1 MKFSYIYQYSPPF
14 HFFAPRL
21 SVLPR
26 CHFYVVP
33 RPMFRASGSV
43 KHLLT
48 RAFLHQTS
56 WEELKSSSCSA
67 KRQLVGRCF
76 SWRKLAEDP
85 STLVSSAQL
94 LAVAICFFGNTDL
107 INKNPLLVMESAKT
121 TQQFMEHFPHL
132 LEALKTSPTLEA
144 LPEMRDWISKV
155 VEFNVQGGKMNRGIA
170 LVETFKFLNNFHTSD
185 EDLKIAITLGW
196 SIELVIKTVFSSLI
210 HT

>member
-1 MKFSYIYQYSPPF
+1 MSSFATLFFVILHFSIGITWQMITTRSVIKAADDVTCIWKYDVKNLLFKMKFSYIYQYAPPF
-14 HFFAPRL
+14 HFFAPHL

-94 LAVAICFFGNTDL
+94 LAVAICFFGNTD
-107 INKNPLLVMESAKT
+107 
-121 TQQFMEHFPHL
+121 F
-132 LEALKTSPTLEA
+132 
-144 LPEMRDWISKV
+144 
-155 VEFNVQGGKMNRGIA
+155 
-170 LVETFKFLNNFHTSD
+170 
-185 EDLKIAITLGW
+185 W
-196 SIELVIKTVFSSLI
+196 STRILY
-210 HT
+210 